1 MAYRSYVTRPL
12 KVISLCDI
20 ECVRKKHHKTLE
32 VIFKRP
38 TQSGVNWADIES
50 LFAACGAY
58 IEEREGSRV
67 YVELN
72 DVSGHFHRPH
82 PEKETRKGAVESVRR
97 FLKEAA
103 IEP

>member
-1 MAYRSYVTRPL
+1 M
-12 KVISLCDI
+12 
-20 ECVRKKHHKTLE
+20 CVRRKHRKTLE

-38 TQSGVNWADIES
+38 TQPGVNWADIES
-50 LFAACGAY
+50 LFTACGAY

-72 DVSGHFHRPH
+72 DVAGHFHRPH
-82 PEKETRKGAVESVRR
+82 PEKEARKGAVESVRR